1 MQFKCLEAVGETGV
15 VDVVQTNL
23 LEVVKIHSAHTLSEF
38 AILNVSSWTFWILNF
53 DLLSIEP
60 EI

>member
-1 MQFKCLEAVGETGV
+1 MKFKCLEAVGETGV

-23 LEVVKIHSAHTLSEF
+23 LEVVKIHSAHTLPEF
-38 AILNVSSWTFWILNF
+38 EILNVSSWTFWILNC